1 MAKAAKKA
9 VSFTQTS
16 LDGIDDKKLNAIV
29 DKVIKSKK
37 GASTVKSMMRS
48 VVRSALKSTVKST
61 LKSPA
66 RKTAAKSAKK

>member
-16 LDGIDDKKLNAIV
+16 LDNIDDKKLNAIV
-29 DKVIKSKK
+29 DKVMKSKQ
-37 GASTVKSMMRS
+37 GASAMKSMMRS

-61 LKSPA
+61 MKSPV
-66 RKTAAKSAKK
+66 RKTAAKSTKK